1 MTLLALYALFIA
13 LPSLVCFLLLF
24 SHCDG
29 RPLEDCVASGGY
41 LAPYADLLLPAARR
55 VAALDWRR
63 VETRAADGAR
73 LSARYIPGEGDRIA
87 LLLHGYR
94 AEAMGHFCLQIE
106 FLRRQGFGIL
116 LADERAHGRS
126 GGRLTGLGLLE
137 GEDIFAWLELIEA
150 ERPGAKVLIYGMSM
164 GCSAA
169 AYVSDRL
176 PPYLVKAMVL
186 DCGYTEPYIQL
197 SRECER
203 RRLPTGLMMPCV
215 RLFGRVFLGRDICE
229 KTTEALA
236 RTRIPALFFHGEA
249 DSTVPVEQGRE
260 NYEACASEKDC
271 LFLPGADHTL
281 TFPAGGEAAEKKLLA
296 LIEDNF

>member
-1 MTLLALYALFIA
+1 MTPLALYALFIA
-13 LPSLVCFLLLF
+13 LPSLICFLNLF
-24 SHCDG
+24 SHCEG
-29 RPLEDCVASGGY
+29 RTLDESVASGSY
-41 LAPYADLLLPAARR
+41 LAPYADLLLPALRR
-55 VAALDWRR
+55 VEALDWRW
-63 VETRAADGAR
+63 VETSAADGAR
-73 LSARYIPGEGDRIA
+73 LSARYLPGEGERVA

-94 AEAMGHFCLQIE
+94 AEAMGHFCTQIE
-106 FLRRQGFGIL
+106 FLRAQGFGIL

-126 GGRLTGLGLLE
+126 GGTLTGLGLLE
-137 GEDIFAWLELIEA
+137 GEDIFVWLAWIEA

-215 RLFGRVFLGRDICE
+215 LLLGKLLLGRDLRE
-229 KTTEALA
+229 RTTGPLSG
-236 RTRIPALFFHGEA
+236 TWIPALFFHGEA